1 MINNHINGELR
12 LYLII
17 FILCGLLIPISVS
30 AQCGDCD
37 DRNPCTKDICNG
49 TKCEHIP
56 QICLGG
62 FFQTYRGNE
71 LSSNASMPWNANN
84 SSNITMGAPGAQPQG
99 YSVVQPPISCED
111 YNPCTIDYYGPAGCV
126 NDPVN
131 CDDGNPATKDYC
143 TATGCVHDPVSC
155 DDGNPCTNDYFGLA
169 GCVNDQVSCDDA
181 SEDIRSY
188 CGCPSPEVKE
198 DASSPEPQNVTIFGV
213 KLSRDKEA
221 EDNEAQEENT
231 SASPEKDLTAPKED
245 LTAPKENLNATE
257 ENLTTPKENLNATE
271 EDLNSTAMSEMR
283 ALVYNVS
290 ECDDGDSCTD
300 DHLVNGKC
308 KHFMK
313 ICNDN
318 IPSNF
323 DYCYQGNCSHAPINC
338 DDGDKCT
345 VDSFDGAAC
354 VYTPTNCDDG
364 NPCTEDSC
372 NKLAGCQNMEINEDN
387 NYCTIECENGNPVFK
402 PLICDDANPCTRDYC
417 DKSRGC
423 VHVPICGPFYHN
435 YFPYSHYLPID
446 YLYPYIGAYP
456 TKYYYPYSPAPVVAA
471 PAKTTPVAAAPNTA
485 TASTTGTGS
494 TPATKSYTINT
505 GTVITLPW
513 NDTVT
518 ALDSLQVENGVAY
531 SSGSGIRF
539 SRQMGTSKVYQQSS
553 GQNLSDRAE
562 MVGVSWPEKGIPFT
576 LTLTQPNGTILSV
589 QDDDMDAMHLT
600 GSNYDYYFL
609 RNPAK
614 GYWTVVVTPAQSAS
628 NGIGFSLISGMVEGI
643 VPPEDE

>member
-1 MINNHINGELR
+1 MINNHIRGELR
-12 LYLII
+12 QYLII

-37 DRNPCTKDICNG
+37 DRNPCTKDFCNG

-62 FFQTYRGNE
+62 FFQTYRSNE
-71 LSSNASMPWNANN
+71 SSSNASMPWGANN
-84 SSNITMGAPGAQPQG
+84 TNITIAAPGAQPQG
-99 YSVVQPPISCED
+99 YNVVQPPISCED

-155 DDGNPCTNDYFGLA
+155 DDGNPCTNDYLGLA
-169 GCVNDQVSCDDA
+169 GCSYEQVSCVDA
-181 SEDIRSY
+181 SEDIRLI
-188 CGCPSPEVKE
+188 CGCTSPEVKE
-198 DASSPEPQNVTIFGV
+198 NASSPEPQGEIAFGV
-213 KLSRDKEA
+213 IL
-221 EDNEAQEENT
+221 
-231 SASPEKDLTAPKED
+231 SPEKDDVDNADQET
-245 LTAPKENLNATE
+245 NATIDGKE
-257 ENLTTPKENLNATE
+257 ENLTAPAVENQTDAAKENQTKMAE
-271 EDLNSTAMSEMR
+271 FS
-283 ALVYNVS
+283 ALVNNAS
-290 ECDDGDSCTD
+290 DCDDGDPCTD

-313 ICNDN
+313 TCNDD

-323 DYCYQGNCSHAPINC
+323 DYCYQGNCSHAPMNC

-354 VYTPTNCDDG
+354 VYTPKNCDDG

-372 NKLAGCQNMEINEDN
+372 NSLAGCQNMEINEDK

-614 GYWTVVVTPAQSAS
+614 GYWTVVVTPTQSAS

>member
-1 MINNHINGELR
+1 M
-12 LYLII
+12 
-17 FILCGLLIPISVS
+17 PISVS

-37 DRNPCTKDICNG
+37 DKNPCTKDICNG

-71 LSSNASMPWNANN
+71 SSSNGSMPWNASN
-84 SSNITMGAPGAQPQG
+84 SNITIVIPGAQQQG
-99 YSVVQPPISCED
+99 NSVVQPPISCED
-111 YNPCTIDYYGPAGCV
+111 YNPCTIDYYSPAGCV

-143 TATGCVHDPVSC
+143 TSTGCVHDPVSC
-155 DDGNPCTNDYFGLA
+155 DDGNPCTNDYFGPA
-169 GCVNDQVSCDDA
+169 GCSYDQVNCDDA

-188 CGCPSPEVKE
+188 CGCSSPEVKE
-198 DASSPEPQNVTIFGV
+198 NTSSPEPQNVTIFGV
-213 KLSRDKEA
+213 KLSREKEA
-221 EDNEAQEENT
+221 EDNAAQEENT
-231 SASPEKDLTAPKED
+231 SASPEENLTAQEKN

-257 ENLTTPKENLNATE
+257 EE
-271 EDLNSTAMSEMR
+271 LNSTAMSEMR
-283 ALVYNVS
+283 ALVNNVS

-313 ICNDN
+313 TCNDD

-323 DYCYQGNCSHAPINC
+323 DYCYQGNCSHAPMNC

-354 VYTPTNCDDG
+354 VYTPKNCDDG

-423 VHVPICGPFYHN
+423 VHVPICGPFYYN

-456 TKYYYPYSPAPVVAA
+456 TNYYYPYSPAPVVAA
-471 PAKTTPVAAAPNTA
+471 PAITAPVTTAPKTAAVGA
-485 TASTTGTGS
+485 TGTAG
-494 TPATKSYTINT
+494 TPPTKSYTINN

-518 ALDSLQVENGVAY
+518 ALDTLQVENGVAY

-539 SRQMGTSKVYQQSS
+539 SRQMGTSKVYQQLS

-589 QDDDMDAMHLT
+589 QDGDMDALHLA